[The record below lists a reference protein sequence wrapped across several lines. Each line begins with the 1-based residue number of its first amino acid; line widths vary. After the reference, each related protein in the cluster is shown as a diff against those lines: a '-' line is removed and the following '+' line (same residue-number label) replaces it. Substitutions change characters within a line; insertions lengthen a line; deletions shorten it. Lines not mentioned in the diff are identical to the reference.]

1 MEGSRWERSGRTW
14 QAVSMGMS
22 SRRVDVGR
30 IKGSLKTV
38 GKSAPIVTK
47 EQPEIGVQAAWGVSE
62 IMMLLVNKIINIIEL
77 IVKKMNFY
85 FFYFV
90 TIFLFNSPIFI
101 AI

>member
-1 MEGSRWERSGRTW
+1 MDGSRWERSGRTW

-47 EQPEIGVQAAWGVSE
+47 EQPEIGFQAAAGIDE
-62 IMMLLVNKIINIIEL
+62 IVYFIICA
-77 IVKKMNFY
+77 
-85 FFYFV
+85 
-90 TIFLFNSPIFI
+90 S
-101 AI
+101 